1 MLAGKLV
8 YIFSGL
14 FYFLAGMHSSPL
26 LLVLAVVLNGIASS
40 MMFTTY
46 RVLYGKG
53 TQHSNRSRMFGFYF
67 SSINLAYVI

>member
-1 MLAGKLV
+1 
-8 YIFSGL
+8 
-14 FYFLAGMHSSPL
+14 MHGSPL

-53 TQHSNRSRMFGFYF
+53 TQHSNRSRIFGFYF